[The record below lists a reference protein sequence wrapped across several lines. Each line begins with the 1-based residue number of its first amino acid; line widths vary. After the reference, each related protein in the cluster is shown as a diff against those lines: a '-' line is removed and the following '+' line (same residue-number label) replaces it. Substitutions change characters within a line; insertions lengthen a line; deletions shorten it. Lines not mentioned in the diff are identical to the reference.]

1 MNRLWLAAPLTV
13 VAIALAACSGTATQS
28 SAPLPDSVT
37 SDTAVGSVTEGS
49 VPAEDRGTNAPAPAD
64 RDVIRTATLTVVVP
78 DAEPAVARLQQLATT
93 SDGYLE
99 SVRTGPTP
107 VPCAEGEPCPTI
119 GIPEEAQ
126 GGVTTVVLRVPA
138 TDYDAALAQVRT
150 LGDVV
155 GLDVSADD
163 VTTQVTDL
171 AARIRAQRESVI
183 RVRQLMKQASSL
195 AEVVQ
200 IEQELA
206 SRQAELESLVS
217 QQRQLSQS
225 VQLATITAVLV
236 PEAGAAAFVGTESHW
251 WDAAWQTFVASWQGL
266 VVLLAALSPLIVA
279 GALIGGIV
287 AAVIRRRRH
296 SRRGIGSDQPAV
308 SADA

>member
-13 VAIALAACSGTATQS
+13 VAIALSACSGTATQS
-28 SAPLPDSVT
+28 SAPVPDSVT
-37 SDTAVGSVTEGS
+37 SDTAVGSVAEGS
-49 VPAEDRGTNAPAPAD
+49 VPAEDRGTNAPATSD
-64 RDVIRTATLTVVVP
+64 RDVIRTATLTVVVADP
-78 DAEPAVARLQQLATT
+78 EPAVTTLQQLATST
-93 SDGYLE
+93 KGYLQ
-99 SVRTGPTP
+99 SVTTGQTP
-107 VPCAEGEPCPTI
+107 VPCTEGEPCPAT
-119 GIPEEAQ
+119 GQ
-126 GGVTTVVLRVPA
+126 GQAGADVTTVVLRVPA
-138 TDYDAALAQVRT
+138 AEYDAATTQVRA

-195 AEVVQ
+195 SEVVQ

-206 SRQAELESLVS
+206 SRQAELESLVA
-217 QQRQLSQS
+217 QQRQLAQS

-236 PEAGAAAFVGTESHW
+236 PEAEAAQFVSPDSHW
-251 WDAAWQTFVASWQGL
+251 WDTAWQAFVASWQGL

-279 GALIGGIV
+279 GAVIGGIV

-296 SRRGIGSDQPAV
+296 SRPGSDSDQPVV

>member
-200 IEQELA
+200 IEQERTQSITPHRADTMGEDKPPLRSFDRRTA
-206 SRQAELESLVS
+206 VAELDEFPGEC
-217 QQRQLSQS
+217 RAGDQL
-225 VQLATITAVLV
+225 LGV
-236 PEAGAAAFVGTESHW
+236 PEVG
-251 WDAAWQTFVASWQGL
+251 
-266 VVLLAALSPLIVA
+266 
-279 GALIGGIV
+279 LIGIHQINV
-287 AAVIRRRRH
+287 FVIL
-296 SRRGIGSDQPAV
+296 P
-308 SADA
+308 